1 MKFIIVLVALLMIP
15 ALPAS
20 AKSYTTHDIYNETN
34 VCVWMPLDVSSIIR
48 SGWTNKAAAFV
59 KPREHTRFTIEQE
72 HEIKVRAEPRA
83 TAECSGGRITDLDI
97 IEKGGLGM
105 VGSSE
110 TTVRRNAAG
119 AFSLKW
125 GR

>member
-20 AKSYTTHDIYNETN
+20 AKSQSTHDIYNETA
-34 VCVWMPLDVSSIIR
+34 VCVWMTLDVSSPVR
-48 SGWTNKAAAFV
+48 SSWTNKAAEFV
-59 KPREHTRFTIEQE
+59 KPGEHTRFTIERE
-72 HEIKVRAEPRA
+72 HEIKVRAEPRG
-83 TAECSGGRITDLDI
+83 TAACTGGRIADLDI
-97 IEKGGLGM
+97 IEKGGLSFL
-105 VGSSE
+105 GSSE
-110 TTVRRNAAG
+110 TTLRRNAAG